1 MPSLVRL
8 IIWYVVIRK
17 GDLYSIRF
25 YKQTMTEKRKG
36 KIDDFFQPL
45 AKRKQSKGKKFM
57 FT

>member
-1 MPSLVRL
+1 
-8 IIWYVVIRK
+8 
-17 GDLYSIRF
+17 
-25 YKQTMTEKRKG
+25 MTEKRKG